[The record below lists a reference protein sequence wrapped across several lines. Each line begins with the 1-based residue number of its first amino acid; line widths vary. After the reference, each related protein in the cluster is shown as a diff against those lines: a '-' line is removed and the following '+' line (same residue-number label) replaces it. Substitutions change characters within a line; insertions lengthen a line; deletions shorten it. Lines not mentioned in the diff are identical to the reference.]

1 MMERV
6 DLPVKGRTVIDVE
19 INTERQ
25 LDEVVVVG
33 YGMAKRSNIT
43 GSTTGLNMKNI
54 NQDNLVSLESALK
67 GRVSGVRVLS
77 DNSPGGS
84 ISIQIRGANSMLGGT
99 EPLYVIDGFPMEPM
113 MDAQGN
119 NEAGESQRQS
129 AMSFLNP
136 EDIEHIEILKD
147 ASATAI
153 YGARGANGVVLVT
166 TKQGRGRG
174 FTA

>member
-33 YGMAKRSNIT
+33 YGMAKRSDIT

-84 ISIQIRGANSMLGGT
+84 ITSGM
-99 EPLYVIDGFPMEPM
+99 
-113 MDAQGN
+113 
-119 NEAGESQRQS
+119 
-129 AMSFLNP
+129 
-136 EDIEHIEILKD
+136 
-147 ASATAI
+147 AI
-153 YGARGANGVVLVT
+153 YDTMRFVKSPIKTICVGMAASMASVLLT
-166 TKQGRGRG
+166 M
-174 FTA
+174 